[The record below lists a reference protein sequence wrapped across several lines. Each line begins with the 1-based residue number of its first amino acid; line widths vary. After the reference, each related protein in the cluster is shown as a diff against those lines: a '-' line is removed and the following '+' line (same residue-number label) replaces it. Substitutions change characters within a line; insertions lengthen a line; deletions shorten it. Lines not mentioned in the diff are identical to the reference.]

1 MIFIQ
6 MASAKVLKIN
16 GDERLPKSNLV
27 WKQNFPSQE

>member
-27 WKQNFPSQE
+27 WK